1 LVVRNIRYLIYL
13 KDIFILSLT
22 TFGGATAHFAYF
34 LDHLVYKRGYLTEKE
49 LIEMNALCQM
59 LPGPSSTQILTGLA
73 VKIGGAPFA
82 FLTLF
87 VWAIP
92 GVALMTAFGILMSN
106 IDEKELST
114 HFLTFVQPIAVGFVA
129 AAAYRIVKKVIH
141 TKTSVILLI
150 ISAVISV
157 WINSPYL
164 FPALIL
170 AGGFITAFK
179 YKAQPIE
186 EKEKIK
192 IRWTALIIWISVLIL
207 IAVIGLFTQSLP
219 IRLLENF
226 YRNGSLIFGGGQVLV
241 PFLYT
246 EFVDFKDYLSSS
258 EFLSGFAIAQAIPG
272 PTFSFASYIGAL
284 SMREYGVWGEI
295 LGGFLAAVGIFVP
308 GTLMM
313 IFLIRFWDQL
323 KKFRIIKASLEG
335 ITAVS
340 SGMVVAAIF
349 LLFEPVQNTM
359 LNFSLIIGTVAIL
372 LFTKIPAPYVVLI
385 GLLAGFLLG

>member
-1 LVVRNIRYLIYL
+1 VVRNIRYLIYL

-22 TFGGATAHFAYF
+22 TFGGATAHFAFF

-73 VKIGGAPFA
+73 TKIGGAPFA

-92 GVALMTAFGILMSN
+92 GVALMTGFGVLMSN

-114 HFLTFVQPIAVGFVA
+114 HFLTYVQPIAVGFVA
-129 AAAYRIVKKVIH
+129 AAAYRLVKKVIH

-150 ISAVISV
+150 LAAAITI

-164 FPALIL
+164 FPVLIL
-170 AGGFITAFK
+170 VGGFITAFK
-179 YKAQPIE
+179 YKSQEIE

-192 IRWTALIIWISVLIL
+192 IRWTALIIWISVLVL

-226 YRNGSLIFGGGQVLV
+226 YRNGSLIFGGGQVLI

-385 GLLAGFLLG
+385 GLVAGFLLG

>member
-1 LVVRNIRYLIYL
+1 MVRNIRYLIYL

-22 TFGGATAHFAYF
+22 TFGGATAHFAFF

-73 VKIGGAPFA
+73 TKIGGAPFA

-87 VWAIP
+87 VWVIP
-92 GVALMTAFGILMSN
+92 GVALMTAFGIIMSN
-106 IDEKELST
+106 IDENQLST

-129 AAAYRIVKKVIH
+129 AAAYRIVKKVIRS
-141 TKTSVILLI
+141 KTSVILLV
-150 ISAVISV
+150 ISAAISV

-164 FPALIL
+164 FPVLIL
-170 AGGFITAFK
+170 VGGFITAFK
-179 YKAQPIE
+179 YKSQPIE

-192 IRWTALIIWISVLIL
+192 IRWTALIIWISVLVL

-226 YRNGSLIFGGGQVLV
+226 YRNGSLIFGGGQVLI

-349 LLFEPVQNTM
+349 LLFEPVQANL
-359 LNFSLIIGTVAIL
+359 LNFSLIIGTLAIL

-385 GLLAGFLLG
+385 GLLAGFLFG

>member
-1 LVVRNIRYLIYL
+1 VVRNIRYLIYL

-22 TFGGATAHFAYF
+22 TFGGATAHFALF
-34 LDHLVYKRGYLTEKE
+34 LDYLVYKRGYLTEKE

-73 VKIGGAPFA
+73 TKIGGAPFA
-82 FLTLF
+82 FITLF

-106 IDEKELST
+106 IDENELST

-141 TKTSVILLI
+141 TKTSVILLVV
-150 ISAVISV
+150 SASITVL
-157 WINSPYL
+157 INSPYL
-164 FPALIL
+164 FPLLIL
-170 AGGFITAFK
+170 AGGFITGLK

-207 IAVIGLFTQSLP
+207 IALIGLFTQSLP

-226 YRNGSLIFGGGQVLV
+226 YRNGSLIFGGGQVLI

-272 PTFSFASYIGAL
+272 PTFSFASYIGTL

-349 LLFEPVQNTM
+349 LLFEPVQANL
-359 LNFSLIIGTVAIL
+359 LNFSLILGTVGIL

>member
-1 LVVRNIRYLIYL
+1 VVRNIRYLIYL

-22 TFGGATAHFAYF
+22 TFGGATAHFAFF

-73 VKIGGAPFA
+73 TKIGGAPFA

-92 GVALMTAFGILMSN
+92 GVALMTGFGVLMSN

-129 AAAYRIVKKVIH
+129 AAAYRLVRKVIH

-150 ISAVISV
+150 IAAIVTV

-164 FPALIL
+164 FPVLIL
-170 AGGFITAFK
+170 IGGFITAFK
-179 YKAQPIE
+179 YKSQEIE

-192 IRWTALIIWISVLIL
+192 IRWTALIIWISVLTL
-207 IAVIGLFTQSLP
+207 IAIIGLFTQSLP

-226 YRNGSLIFGGGQVLV
+226 YRNGSLIFGGGQVLI

>member
-1 LVVRNIRYLIYL
+1 VVRNIRYLIYL

-34 LDHLVYKRGYLTEKE
+34 LDYLVYKRGYLSEKE

-73 VKIGGAPFA
+73 TKIGGAPFA
-82 FLTLF
+82 FITLF

-106 IDEKELST
+106 IDEKEMST
-114 HFLTFVQPIAVGFVA
+114 HFLIFVQPIAVGFVA

-150 ISAVISV
+150 LSAGITVL
-157 WINSPYL
+157 INSPYL
-164 FPALIL
+164 FPVLIL

-207 IAVIGLFTQSLP
+207 IALIGLFTQSLP

-226 YRNGSLIFGGGQVLV
+226 YRNGSLIFGGGQVLI

-272 PTFSFASYIGAL
+272 PTFSFASYIGTL
-284 SMREYGVWGEI
+284 SMREYGIWGEI

-349 LLFEPVQNTM
+349 LLFEPVQNTL

>member
-1 LVVRNIRYLIYL
+1 MVRNIRYLIYL

-22 TFGGATAHFAYF
+22 TFGGATAHFAFF

-87 VWAIP
+87 VWSIP
-92 GVALMTAFGILMSN
+92 GVALMTGFGILMSN

-129 AAAYRIVKKVIH
+129 TAAYRIVKKVIH
-141 TKTSVILLI
+141 TKTSVILLV
-150 ISAVISV
+150 ISAAISV

-179 YKAQPIE
+179 YKSQPIE

-207 IAVIGLFTQSLP
+207 IALIGLFTQSLP

-226 YRNGSLIFGGGQVLV
+226 YRNGSLIFGGGQVLI

-349 LLFEPVQNTM
+349 LLFEPVQTTM

>member
-1 LVVRNIRYLIYL
+1 L

-22 TFGGATAHFAYF
+22 TFGGATAHFAFF

-73 VKIGGAPFA
+73 TKIGGAPFA

-92 GVALMTAFGILMSN
+92 GVALMTGFGVLMSN

-129 AAAYRIVKKVIH
+129 AAAYRLVRKVIH

-150 ISAVISV
+150 FAAIVTV

-164 FPALIL
+164 FPVLIL
-170 AGGFITAFK
+170 IGGFITAFK
-179 YKAQPIE
+179 YKSQEIE

-192 IRWTALIIWISVLIL
+192 IRWTALIIWISVLTL
-207 IAVIGLFTQSLP
+207 IAIIGLFTQSLP

-226 YRNGSLIFGGGQVLV
+226 YRNGSLIFGGGQVLI

>member
-1 LVVRNIRYLIYL
+1 MVRNIRYLIYL

-92 GVALMTAFGILMSN
+92 GVALMTGFGILMSN

-150 ISAVISV
+150 ISAAISV

-164 FPALIL
+164 FPPLIL

-349 LLFEPVQNTM
+349 LLFEPVQNTL

>member
-1 LVVRNIRYLIYL
+1 M

-22 TFGGATAHFAYF
+22 TFGGATAHFAFF

-73 VKIGGAPFA
+73 TKIGGAPFA

-87 VWAIP
+87 VWVLP
-92 GVALMTAFGILMSN
+92 GVALMTGFGILMSN
-106 IDEKELST
+106 IDENELST

-141 TKTSVILLI
+141 TKTSVVLLI
-150 ISAVISV
+150 ISAAISV

-179 YKAQPIE
+179 YKDQPIE
-186 EKEKIK
+186 AKEKIK
-192 IRWTALIIWISVLIL
+192 IRWTALIIWISVLVL
-207 IAVIGLFTQSLP
+207 IALIGLFTQSLP

-226 YRNGSLIFGGGQVLV
+226 YRNGSLIFGGGQVLI

-385 GLLAGFLLG
+385 GLVAGFLLG

>member
-1 LVVRNIRYLIYL
+1 MVRNIRYLIYL

-22 TFGGATAHFAYF
+22 TFGGATAHFAFF

-73 VKIGGAPFA
+73 TKIGGAPFA

-87 VWAIP
+87 VWVLP
-92 GVALMTAFGILMSN
+92 GVALMTGFGILMSN
-106 IDEKELST
+106 IDENELST

-141 TKTSVILLI
+141 TKTSVVLLI
-150 ISAVISV
+150 ISAAISV

-179 YKAQPIE
+179 YKDQPIE
-186 EKEKIK
+186 AKEKIK
-192 IRWTALIIWISVLIL
+192 IRWTALIIWISVLVL
-207 IAVIGLFTQSLP
+207 IALIGLFTQSLP

-226 YRNGSLIFGGGQVLV
+226 YRNGSLIFGGGQVLI

-385 GLLAGFLLG
+385 GLVAGFLLG

>member
-1 LVVRNIRYLIYL
+1 M

-22 TFGGATAHFAYF
+22 TFGGATAHFAFF

-73 VKIGGAPFA
+73 TKIGGAPFA

-92 GVALMTAFGILMSN
+92 GVALMTGFGVLMSN

-129 AAAYRIVKKVIH
+129 AAAYRLVRKVIH

-150 ISAVISV
+150 IAAIVTV

-164 FPALIL
+164 FPVLIL
-170 AGGFITAFK
+170 IGGFITSFK
-179 YKAQPIE
+179 YKSQEIE

-192 IRWTALIIWISVLIL
+192 IRWTALIIWISVLTL
-207 IAVIGLFTQSLP
+207 IAIIGLFTQSLP

-226 YRNGSLIFGGGQVLV
+226 YRNGSLIFGGGQVLI

>member
-1 LVVRNIRYLIYL
+1 MVRNIRYLIYL

-22 TFGGATAHFAYF
+22 TFGGATAHFAFF

-73 VKIGGAPFA
+73 TKIGGAPFA

-92 GVALMTAFGILMSN
+92 GVALMTGFGVLMSN

-129 AAAYRIVKKVIH
+129 AAAYRLVRKVIH

-150 ISAVISV
+150 IAAIVTV

-164 FPALIL
+164 FPVLIL
-170 AGGFITAFK
+170 IGGFITAFK
-179 YKAQPIE
+179 YKSQEIE

-192 IRWTALIIWISVLIL
+192 IRWTALIIWISVLTL
-207 IAVIGLFTQSLP
+207 IAIIGLFTQSLP

-226 YRNGSLIFGGGQVLV
+226 YRNGSLIFGGGQVLI

>member
-1 LVVRNIRYLIYL
+1 MVRNIRYLIYL

-284 SMREYGVWGEI
+284 SMREYGIWGEI

>member
-1 LVVRNIRYLIYL
+1 M

-22 TFGGATAHFAYF
+22 TFGGATAHFALF
-34 LDHLVYKRGYLTEKE
+34 LDYLVYKRGYLTEKE

-73 VKIGGAPFA
+73 TKIGGAPFA
-82 FLTLF
+82 FITLF

-106 IDEKELST
+106 IDENELST

-141 TKTSVILLI
+141 TKTSVILLVV
-150 ISAVISV
+150 SASITVL
-157 WINSPYL
+157 INSPYL
-164 FPALIL
+164 FPLLIL
-170 AGGFITAFK
+170 AGGFITGLK

-207 IAVIGLFTQSLP
+207 IALIGLFTQSLP

-226 YRNGSLIFGGGQVLV
+226 YRNGSLIFGGGQVLI

-272 PTFSFASYIGAL
+272 PTFSFASYIGTL

-349 LLFEPVQNTM
+349 LLFEPVQANL
-359 LNFSLIIGTVAIL
+359 LNFSLILGTVGIL

>member
-1 LVVRNIRYLIYL
+1 L

-22 TFGGATAHFAYF
+22 TFGGATAHFAFF

-73 VKIGGAPFA
+73 TKIGGAPFA

-87 VWAIP
+87 VWVIP
-92 GVALMTAFGILMSN
+92 GVALMTAFGIIMSN
-106 IDEKELST
+106 IDENQLST

-129 AAAYRIVKKVIH
+129 AAAYRIVKKVIRS
-141 TKTSVILLI
+141 KTSVILLV
-150 ISAVISV
+150 ISAAISV

-164 FPALIL
+164 FPVLIL
-170 AGGFITAFK
+170 VGGFITAFK
-179 YKAQPIE
+179 YKSQPIE

-192 IRWTALIIWISVLIL
+192 IRWTALIIWISVLVL

-226 YRNGSLIFGGGQVLV
+226 YRNGSLIFGGGQVLI

-349 LLFEPVQNTM
+349 LLFEPVQANL
-359 LNFSLIIGTVAIL
+359 LNFSLIIGTLAIL

-385 GLLAGFLLG
+385 GLLAGFLFG

>member
-1 LVVRNIRYLIYL
+1 MVRNIRYLIYL

-22 TFGGATAHFAYF
+22 TFGGATAHFAFF
-34 LDHLVYKRGYLTEKE
+34 LDHLVHKRGYLTEKE

-92 GVALMTAFGILMSN
+92 GVALMTGFGILMSN

-141 TKTSVILLI
+141 TKTSVILLVL
-150 ISAVISV
+150 SAAISV

-192 IRWTALIIWISVLIL
+192 IRWTALIIWISVLVL

>member
-1 LVVRNIRYLIYL
+1 MVRNIRYLIYL

-34 LDHLVYKRGYLTEKE
+34 LDHLVYKRGYLTEKD

-92 GVALMTAFGILMSN
+92 GVALMTGFGILMSN
-106 IDEKELST
+106 IDEKEMST

-150 ISAVISV
+150 ISAAISV

-192 IRWTALIIWISVLIL
+192 IRWTALIIWISVLVL

-349 LLFEPVQNTM
+349 LLFEPVQTNI
-359 LNFSLIIGTVAIL
+359 LNISLIIGTVGIL

>member
-1 LVVRNIRYLIYL
+1 M

-22 TFGGATAHFAYF
+22 TFGGATAHFAFF

-92 GVALMTAFGILMSN
+92 GVALMTGFGILMSN
-106 IDEKELST
+106 IDEKEMST

-129 AAAYRIVKKVIH
+129 AAAYRIIKKVIH
-141 TKTSVILLI
+141 TKTSVILLV
-150 ISAVISV
+150 ISAAISV

-207 IAVIGLFTQSLP
+207 IALIGLFTQSLP

-226 YRNGSLIFGGGQVLV
+226 YRNGSLIFGGGQVLI

-246 EFVDFKDYLSSS
+246 EFVDFKDYLTSS

>member
-1 LVVRNIRYLIYL
+1 VVRNIRYLIYL

-22 TFGGATAHFAYF
+22 TFGGATAHFAFF

-49 LIEMNALCQM
+49 LIEMNALCQL

-73 VKIGGAPFA
+73 TKIGGAPFA

-92 GVALMTAFGILMSN
+92 GVALMTGFGILMSN

-141 TKTSVILLI
+141 TKTSVVLLV
-150 ISAVISV
+150 ISAIITVL
-157 WINSPYL
+157 INSPYL
-164 FPALIL
+164 FPVLIV
-170 AGGFITAFK
+170 AGGFATSFK
-179 YKAQPIE
+179 YKAQEIE

-192 IRWTALIIWISVLIL
+192 IRWTALIIWISVLVL

-226 YRNGSLIFGGGQVLV
+226 YRNGSLIFGGGQVLI

>member
-1 LVVRNIRYLIYL
+1 MAVRNIRYLIYL

-22 TFGGATAHFAYF
+22 TFGGATAHFAFF

-73 VKIGGAPFA
+73 TKIGGAPFA

-87 VWAIP
+87 VWVIP
-92 GVALMTAFGILMSN
+92 GVALMTGFGILMSN
-106 IDEKELST
+106 IDENELST

-141 TKTSVILLI
+141 TKTSVVLLI
-150 ISAVISV
+150 ISAGISV

-170 AGGFITAFK
+170 TGGCITAFK

-192 IRWTALIIWISVLIL
+192 IRWTALIIWITVLIL
-207 IAVIGLFTQSLP
+207 IALIGLFTQSLP

-226 YRNGSLIFGGGQVLV
+226 YRNGSLIFGGGQVLI

-372 LFTKIPAPYVVLI
+372 LFTKIPAPYVVLV

>member
-1 LVVRNIRYLIYL
+1 MVRNIRYLIYL

-22 TFGGATAHFAYF
+22 TFGGATAHFAFF

-49 LIEMNALCQM
+49 LIEMNALCQL

-87 VWAIP
+87 VWVLP
-92 GVALMTAFGILMSN
+92 GVALMTGFGILMSN

-129 AAAYRIVKKVIH
+129 VAAFRIVKKVIH

-150 ISAVISV
+150 ASAIITVL
-157 WINSPYL
+157 INSPYL
-164 FPALIL
+164 FPVLIV
-170 AGGFITAFK
+170 AGGFATSFK
-179 YKAQPIE
+179 YKAQEIE

-246 EFVDFKDYLSSS
+246 EFVDFKNYLSSS

-349 LLFEPVQNTM
+349 LLFEPVQANL
-359 LNFSLIIGTVAIL
+359 LNISLIIGTVGIL

-385 GLLAGFLLG
+385 GLVAGFLLG

>member
-1 LVVRNIRYLIYL
+1 L

-22 TFGGATAHFAYF
+22 TFGGATAHFAFF

-73 VKIGGAPFA
+73 TKIGGAPFA

-87 VWAIP
+87 VWVIP
-92 GVALMTAFGILMSN
+92 GVALMTGFGILMSN

-129 AAAYRIVKKVIH
+129 AAAYRIVRKVIH

-150 ISAVISV
+150 LAAAITV

-164 FPALIL
+164 FPVLIL
-170 AGGFITAFK
+170 VGGFITAFK
-179 YKAQPIE
+179 YKSQPIE

-192 IRWTALIIWISVLIL
+192 IRWTALIIWISVLVL

-226 YRNGSLIFGGGQVLV
+226 YRNGSLIFGGGQVLI

-295 LGGFLAAVGIFVP
+295 LGGFLAAAGIFVP

>member
-1 LVVRNIRYLIYL
+1 MVRNIRYFIYL
-13 KDIFILSLT
+13 KDVFILSLT
-22 TFGGATAHFAYF
+22 TFGGATAHFAFF

-59 LPGPSSTQILTGLA
+59 LPGPASTQMLTGLA
-73 VKIGGAPFA
+73 TKIGGAPFA

-87 VWAIP
+87 VWVLP
-92 GVALMTAFGILMSN
+92 GVALMTGFGILMSN
-106 IDEKELST
+106 IDERQLST
-114 HFLTFVQPIAVGFVA
+114 DFLIFVQPIAVGFVA

-141 TKTSVILLI
+141 TKTSVVLLI
-150 ISAVISV
+150 LSAIITFL
-157 WINSPYL
+157 INTPYL
-164 FPALIL
+164 FPVLIL

-192 IRWTALIIWISVLIL
+192 IRWTALIIWIGVLAL

-246 EFVDFKDYLSSS
+246 EFVDFKDYLTSS

-284 SMREYGVWGEI
+284 SMREYGTWGEI

-323 KKFRIIKASLEG
+323 KKIRAIKASLEG

-349 LLFEPVQNTM
+349 LLFEPVQSTI
-359 LNFSLIIGTVAIL
+359 LNFSLIIATVAIL

-385 GLLAGFLLG
+385 GLVAGFLLG

>member
-1 LVVRNIRYLIYL
+1 MVRNIRYLIYL

-87 VWAIP
+87 VWVLP

-150 ISAVISV
+150 ISAAISV

-207 IAVIGLFTQSLP
+207 IALIGLFTQSLP

-226 YRNGSLIFGGGQVLV
+226 YRNGSLIFGGGQVLI

-349 LLFEPVQNTM
+349 LLFEPVQTNL
-359 LNFSLIIGTVAIL
+359 LNISLIIGTVGIL

>member
-1 LVVRNIRYLIYL
+1 L

-22 TFGGATAHFAYF
+22 TFGGATAHFAFF

-73 VKIGGAPFA
+73 TKIGGAPFA

-87 VWAIP
+87 VWVIP
-92 GVALMTAFGILMSN
+92 GVALMTGFGIIMSN
-106 IDEKELST
+106 IDENELST

-129 AAAYRIVKKVIH
+129 AAAYRIVRKVIH

-150 ISAVISV
+150 ISAAISV

-179 YKAQPIE
+179 YKDQPIE
-186 EKEKIK
+186 EKEKLK
-192 IRWTALIIWISVLIL
+192 IRWTALFIWIGVLIL
-207 IAVIGLFTQSLP
+207 IALIGLFTQSLP

-226 YRNGSLIFGGGQVLV
+226 YRNGSLIFGGGQVLI

-349 LLFEPVQNTM
+349 LLFEPVQANV

>member
-1 LVVRNIRYLIYL
+1 VVRNIRYLIYL

-22 TFGGATAHFAYF
+22 TFGGATAHFAFF

-92 GVALMTAFGILMSN
+92 GVALMTGFGILMSN

-141 TKTSVILLI
+141 TKTSVILLVLAA
-150 ISAVISV
+150 AVTV

-164 FPALIL
+164 FPVLIL

-179 YKAQPIE
+179 YKSQPIE

-192 IRWTALIIWISVLIL
+192 IRWTALFIWIGVLIL
-207 IAVIGLFTQSLP
+207 IALIGLFTQSLP

-226 YRNGSLIFGGGQVLV
+226 YRNGSLIFGGGQVLI

-349 LLFEPVQNTM
+349 LLFEPVQANL
-359 LNFSLIIGTVAIL
+359 LNFSLIIGTVSIL

>member
-1 LVVRNIRYLIYL
+1 MVRNIRYLIYL

-22 TFGGATAHFAYF
+22 TFGGATAHFAFF

-73 VKIGGAPFA
+73 TKIGGAPFA

-92 GVALMTAFGILMSN
+92 GVALMTGFGILMSN

-114 HFLTFVQPIAVGFVA
+114 HFLTYVQPIAVGFVA
-129 AAAYRIVKKVIH
+129 AAAYRLVKKVIH

-150 ISAVISV
+150 LAAAITV

-164 FPALIL
+164 FPVLIL
-170 AGGFITAFK
+170 VGGLITAFK
-179 YKAQPIE
+179 YKSQEIE

-192 IRWTALIIWISVLIL
+192 IRWTALIIWISVLVL

-226 YRNGSLIFGGGQVLV
+226 YRNGSLIFGGGQVLI